1 MWDSKKSDK
10 IFAHEHSVP
19 YICIIINYK
28 RIKMEIELRDKK
40 ILDLN
45 NSGKSI
51 REIAKEMNIGKSTV
65 SRVLSSV
72 LAKDLIPDKK
82 KAVEIDLNGSEE
94 KITSFSGLTRTNVN
108 EYLDEKT
115 GEIIRV
121 AFVKAKNADEFG
133 YFVKLG
139 NSEKINSDNM
149 IIKEAEDNLKKGR
162 GVKI

>member
-10 IFAHEHSVP
+10 KFAYEHSVP

-51 REIAKEMNIGKSTV
+51 REIAKQMNIGKSTV
-65 SRVLSSV
+65 SRVLSFV
-72 LAKDLIPDKK
+72 LVKDLIPDKK

-139 NSEKINSDNM
+139 DPGK
-149 IIKEAEDNLKKGR
+149 
-162 GVKI
+162 